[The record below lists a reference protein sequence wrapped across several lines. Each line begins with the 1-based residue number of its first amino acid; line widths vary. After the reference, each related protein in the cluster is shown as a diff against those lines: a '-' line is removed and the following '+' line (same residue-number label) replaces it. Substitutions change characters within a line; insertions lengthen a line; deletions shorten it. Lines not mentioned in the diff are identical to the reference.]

1 MAARKV
7 GTKVFDFAKI
17 ASTLPAS
24 AQGQFASLRAQYDA
38 VSEKLARTP
47 ETPAAID
54 FASYQKSLVSKN
66 LIAQIAPIKAA
77 YEADLKT
84 PYPEDTT
91 TAEIKA
97 QEKAAVAEVTT
108 IIEASKGRLA
118 KLESELAAL
127 KAEKDIADITTDEF
141 LRDKPE
147 ERKRIEQ
154 EIEKENYA

>member
-1 MAARKV
+1 MPCRKV

-38 VSEKLARTP
+38 VSEKLVVASKFNKIFLHNFIVIKHGFWNRLARTP

-77 YEADLKT
+77 VSLFLNCSNY
-84 PYPEDTT
+84 
-91 TAEIKA
+91 
-97 QEKAAVAEVTT
+97 
-108 IIEASKGRLA
+108 IIA
-118 KLESELAAL
+118 
-127 KAEKDIADITTDEF
+127 
-141 LRDKPE
+141 
-147 ERKRIEQ
+147 
-154 EIEKENYA
+154 